1 MSFAD
6 KLRQLREER
15 FLSQAELARRSG
27 VHKLTVQRLE
37 AGTTSP
43 YSRTVRR
50 LADALG
56 VEPRELALPGE
67 VAEKRREYR
76 VRTDDDPPTG
86 TNWPAI

>member
-1 MSFAD
+1 MAFAD
-6 KLRQLREER
+6 ELRRMREER

-37 AGTTSP
+37 AGATSP

-50 LADALG
+50 LADALD
-56 VEPRELALPGE
+56 VQPRELALPNE

-76 VRTDDDPPTG
+76 VTLNDKPPVG
-86 TNWPAI
+86 AN